1 MNKLA
6 FLTEVEAEK
15 LSGGADLAFLSNFT
29 KLVGINQTQTQI
41 AAAGFGSFAGNLGIQ
56 LAGIVS

>member
-15 LSGGADLAFLSNFT
+15 LSGGQDIALASIFT
-29 KLVGINQTQTQI
+29 KLVGINQTQTQV
-41 AAAGFGSFAGNLGIQ
+41 AAAGFGSFAGNLGLQI
-56 LAGIVS
+56 AGILS

>member
-15 LSGGADLAFLSNFT
+15 LSGGADIVTGSIFT
-29 KLVGINQTQTQI
+29 KLLGISQTQNQI

>member
-15 LSGGADLAFLSNFT
+15 LSGGQDIALASIFT
-29 KLVGINQTQTQI
+29 KFVGIRQNQTQI
-41 AAAGFGSFAGNLGIQ
+41 AAAGFGSLAGNLGLQI
-56 LAGIVS
+56 ASIVS